1 MSSMTAGGDASS
13 RVADDGSV
21 SEPESEDD
29 GGVDPVVEA
38 GDDEHLRRGQA
49 ERHWGVGAGE
59 LLVAAEQG
67 GHPGHAGSVS
77 CRKAMSVVAGAGVP
91 TP

>member
-1 MSSMTAGGDASS
+1 MSALT
-13 RVADDGSV
+13 VDGSV
-21 SEPESEDD
+21 SELESEDD

-38 GDDEHLRRGQA
+38 GNDDHLRRGQA
-49 ERHWGVGAGE
+49 QRHRGVGAGE

-77 CRKAMSVVAGAGVP
+77 C
-91 TP
+91 